1 MSIWLVVQEVEVVR
15 QEQLDDVDPPATEDG
30 LLKHE
35 PQTKTDGTPH
45 DKAQMNFTDS
55 DSRIMESSGSFI
67 QGYNCQAAVDEE
79 HQIIVGQAVSNKAP
93 DNGNLQFA
101 NASCLI

>member
-1 MSIWLVVQEVEVVR
+1 MSIWLVVQEVEVVP

-67 QGYNCQAAVDEE
+67 QGCNCQAAVDEE
-79 HQIIVGQAVSNKAP
+79 HQIIVGQAVSNQR
-93 DNGNLQFA
+93 QFA